1 MAVGI
6 CYALYARLRKGESM
20 RAIRAIA
27 VLLCAA
33 LLLPMCGC
41 TEREPNLFMDV
52 EKIAETYRGVELESG
67 TDAMPTFTV
76 DLDWMESFEWVRH
89 LTTTESLCIH
99 IKRGTAEKLAL
110 PDLSPCGKLKALT
123 VYSSYFRSTK
133 GTRARVQELDLSSVS
148 GSGITYLKLEGLED
162 TNIELGDG
170 VETIVF
176 QQTVPDMEKLATM
189 QNLGEL
195 QIYSDE
201 PFDLTPLGSSESLHL
216 LHLGMVSKSWQY
228 KKLHFPE
235 WDLSPLKGSN
245 VDTLLL
251 GTKLSTKLLE
261 SLDGAENIRHLQI
274 NRTDITRGID
284 NLDSLPNLE
293 SVAVF
298 GFAGSNSFMP
308 DKTFVSSKKDK
319 DTIDYIA
326 GSYGSGIVDTLERFV
341 ERGGTVV
348 GWNMSNWEDCVM
360 YGIEGGVSVPM
371 TDKYYEWYYQNVD

>member
-1 MAVGI
+1 
-6 CYALYARLRKGESM
+6 
-20 RAIRAIA
+20 
-27 VLLCAA
+27 
-33 LLLPMCGC
+33 
-41 TEREPNLFMDV
+41 
-52 EKIAETYRGVELESG
+52 
-67 TDAMPTFTV
+67 
-76 DLDWMESFEWVRH
+76 
-89 LTTTESLCIH
+89 
-99 IKRGTAEKLAL
+99 
-110 PDLSPCGKLKALT
+110 
-123 VYSSYFRSTK
+123 
-133 GTRARVQELDLSSVS
+133 
-148 GSGITYLKLEGLED
+148 
-162 TNIELGDG
+162 
-170 VETIVF
+170 
-176 QQTVPDMEKLATM
+176 M

-298 GFAGSNSFMP
+298 GFAGSQSFSP

-371 TDKYYEWYYQNVD
+371 TDKYYEWYYANVD

>member
-1 MAVGI
+1 M
-6 CYALYARLRKGESM
+6 RK
-20 RAIRAIA
+20 AIRAIA

-33 LLLPMCGC
+33 LLLPMFGC
-41 TEREPNLFMDV
+41 TEREPDLFMDV
-52 EKIAETYRGVELESG
+52 EKISETYRGVELESG

-216 LHLGMVSKSWQY
+216 LHLDLHSSPFRSDGY
-228 KKLHFPE
+228 KETYFPE
-235 WDLSPLKGSN
+235 WDLAPLKGSN

-251 GTKLSTKLLE
+251 GRYLSTKLLE
-261 SLDGAENIRHLQI
+261 SLDGAENIRHLQLSSTDAWRDIELI
-274 NRTDITRGID
+274 N
-284 NLDSLPNLE
+284 SLPNLE
-293 SVAVF
+293 TAAFIGLEDTDKAWVSTAKHKDALDHIRAAKHGRVKVALQQF
-298 GFAGSNSFMP
+298 
-308 DKTFVSSKKDK
+308 
-319 DTIDYIA
+319 ID
-326 GSYGSGIVDTLERFV
+326 
-341 ERGGTVV
+341 RGGTVV
-348 GWNMSNWEDCVM
+348 GAESAYD
-360 YGIEGGVSVPM
+360 
-371 TDKYYEWYYQNVD
+371 YYEWYYANVD